1 MKTQTPPRRGSRAS
15 SPSSNGGNGAP
26 ARKPRGIRKSPSG
39 IQGLDEITHGG
50 LPTGRTTL
58 VCGSAGC
65 GKTLFATEFLVR
77 GATTYNEPGVF
88 MAFEE
93 TPDELIQNVRSLGFA
108 LDELTED
115 KKVVVDYVRVEK
127 SEIEETGSYDLDGL
141 FIRLN
146 HAIDSISAKRVV
158 LDTLEVLF
166 SGLTDTSILRAELRR
181 LFRWLK
187 DKGVTAIVT
196 GERGE
201 GMLTRHGLE
210 EYISDCVI
218 LLDHRVRDQIST
230 RRLRVVKYR
239 GTFHGTD
246 EYPFLID
253 EDGIS
258 VLPVTSLSLAH
269 QVSAERVASGL
280 PELDEMLGGQGYYRG
295 STVLVSGTAGTGKT
309 SLAAYFA
316 DACCRRGERV
326 VYLSFEESPT
336 QMIRNMRSIGLHL
349 DPWVR
354 KGLLRMQATRAS
366 QYGLEMHLAAIHKLV
381 RDVGPQ
387 AIIMDPIDSLMH
399 TGSQQDAVSVMT
411 RVIDFLKQR
420 QITAFLVNLTAG
432 GGERE
437 ATDLEISS
445 IVDTWLLLRDVE
457 ASGERNRIMYVLKS
471 RGMAHSNQLREF
483 VVTSQGIR
491 LVEAYLGP
499 EGVLTGSMRLSQ
511 IAREESAALVLKQE
525 TEAKQRALDR
535 KREALE
541 ARIKAMRLDFEHEAG
556 ESELLISQDRDRAN
570 LRLQQREAMAK
581 SRHAR
586 TNGKS
591 ARSVKPETT
600 RSRP

>member
-1 MKTQTPPRRGSRAS
+1 MKAQAPPRRGSRPS

-39 IQGLDEITHGG
+39 IQGLDEITQGG

-77 GATTYNEPGVF
+77 GATRYHEPGVF

-93 TPDELIQNVRSLGFA
+93 TPEELIQNVRSLGFA
-108 LDELTED
+108 LDELGAE
-115 KKVVVDYVRVEK
+115 KKVLVDYVRVEK

-146 HAIDSISAKRVV
+146 HAIDSIGAKRVV
-158 LDTLEVLF
+158 LDTVEVLF

-181 LFRWLK
+181 LFGWLK

-201 GMLTRHGLE
+201 GTLTRHGLE

-218 LLDHRVRDQIST
+218 LLDHRVCDQIST

-258 VLPVTSLSLAH
+258 VLPVTSLALAH
-269 QVSAERVASGL
+269 QVSAERVGSGI
-280 PELDEMLGGQGYYRG
+280 PELDDMLGGKGYYRG
-295 STVLVSGTAGTGKT
+295 STVLVSGTAGTGKS

-316 DACCRRGERV
+316 DACCRQGERAA
-326 VYLSFEESPT
+326 YLSFEESPS
-336 QMIRNMRSIGLHL
+336 QMIRNMRSIGLQL

-354 KGLLRMQATRAS
+354 KGLLRLQATRAS

-381 RDVGPQ
+381 RDFAPR

-399 TGSQQDAVSVMT
+399 TGSQQDAFSVMT

-420 QITAFLVNLTAG
+420 QITALLTNLTAG
-432 GGERE
+432 GGEKE

-445 IVDTWLLLRDVE
+445 IVDTWLLLRDME
-457 ASGERNRIMYVLKS
+457 ASGERNRVMYVLKS

-483 VVTSQGIR
+483 VVTSRGIR

-511 IAREESAALVLKQE
+511 IAREEAAAMVRKQE
-525 TEAKQRALDR
+525 MEVKRRALDR

-541 ARIKAMRLDFEHEAG
+541 AKIKALRLDFEHEAG
-556 ESELLISQDRDRAN
+556 ANEWLVSQERARAD
-570 LRLQQREAMAK
+570 LRIQEREAMAK
-581 SRHAR
+581 SRHAG

-591 ARSVKPETT
+591 ARSVKPETA